1 MIEKLQFLEYK
12 KFIPEKPFSHM
23 TFQRIPTIPGRL
35 RSQGVLGDLR
45 GPPAGRNLSQ
55 GSQESQRSLGSGT
68 VSHFSTMPGQS
79 KSKRN
84 LKLVFSLH
92 LSEISL
98 KQDMK
103 MPDAVLRKEFQT
115 KTVVQFDFV

>member
-1 MIEKLQFLEYK
+1 M
-12 KFIPEKPFSHM
+12 PEKPFSHI
-23 TFQRIPTIPGRL
+23 TFERIPAIPGRL